1 MTATNNGD
9 TPSKQSLYEG
19 STQYLHWR
27 FSSSALRSLRAAQN
41 VKQVEYLRDSF
52 ERDQPGTSST
62 ISFLSAD
69 EENILVQLYTGKVG
83 QLCAHF
89 RFPEE
94 VEATAISYLKR
105 FYLRNTVMDYHP
117 KNVMLTTIFLA
128 AKTSNHPIGID
139 LYVNNIPKTKAS
151 DVLDL
156 EFLVAQSLRF
166 EFTVWHAHRALW
178 GIWLDIQDLPDFNE
192 KATYDDYQAALTL
205 VRSSRLTD
213 AELIYTPSQIALSCF
228 HATSRTLA
236 EQWIDAK
243 SLSNGGQN
251 GALIRILED
260 IQQMIETESTPPD
273 VELVRGIDKRLK
285 HCTNPEKVKGS
296 SAYLAK
302 QADVEAEASRKRA
315 KKAEEVRLAAERD
328 PFAADSSSATPRGD
342 MGAIPG
348 IPKESQANGLEPS
361 HMD

>member
-1 MTATNNGD
+1 MADDSHANGPD
-9 TPSKQSLYEG
+9 TSSQQSLYEG
-19 STQYLHWR
+19 STQYRHWR
-27 FSSSALRSLRAAQN
+27 FSKSALRSLRSAQN
-41 VKQVEYLRDSF
+41 VKQVEYLRDTF

-62 ISFLSAD
+62 ISFLSAE
-69 EENILVQLYTGKVG
+69 EENALVKLYIGKVG

-94 VEATAISYLKR
+94 VEATAVSYLKR
-105 FYLRNTVMDYHP
+105 FYLKNTVMDYHP

-178 GIWLDIQDLPDFNE
+178 GIWLDVQDLPDFNG
-192 KATYDDYQAALTL
+192 KSTYDDDYQNALSL
-205 VRSSRLTD
+205 IRASRLTD

-228 HATSRTLA
+228 HSTSRTLA
-236 EQWIDAK
+236 EQWIHSK
-243 SLSNGGQN
+243 SLSTGGQN
-251 GALIRILED
+251 GALVRILDD
-260 IQQMIETESTPPD
+260 IQQMIESDSIPPD
-273 VELVRGIDKRLK
+273 VEFVRGIDKRLK

-302 QADVEAEASRKRA
+302 QAAVEAEAAKKRA
-315 KKAEEVRLAAERD
+315 EKAEEVRLAAESN
-328 PFAADSSSATPRGD
+328 PFVDSAPSQSS
-342 MGAIPG
+342 IPG
-348 IPKESQANGLEPS
+348 IPRESQMDTLQPS